1 MLTIWLVGRTNVW
14 KSSIFNRLIGSHR
27 AIVTD
32 ISGTTRELIRE
43 ERDGVVFIDS
53 PGLATFDE
61 ERPFLEEVIAESD
74 LILFVVDSKE
84 AYGQH
89 DDVIKWMIIEA
100 GKKENTLLI
109 VNKLDGKVYSD
120 ERHMI
125 LAEWYAQGF
134 EELVWV
140 SAEQVQWLEQ
150 IRDRIQQE
158 QKKLGLE
165 PSNFQD
171 RFKKSD
177 LWSLKSDLT
186 NEQLQRRGNHDID
199 HTPICIIWRP
209 NVGKSTLL
217 NTLVGEWI
225 SHVSPIAGTT
235 LDYLSSEFEFQWNT
249 YTIFDTAW
257 IRKKWKM
264 HGLERI
270 AYSKTTTLLN
280 HIRPVVV
287 LLIDLEEWLTKR
299 DASLIGEVEM
309 KWLPMV
315 LVCNKIDLMSKD
327 EAQQALGVILR
338 RHEFLK
344 FIPHV
349 MISWQEAINLPA
361 MMKQLKNVYENW
373 SRRITTSKLNDVLT
387 KAWLTSPPHFPKNKI
402 CKWKYITQAESHPPV
417 FMLSVNNKE
426 YANFSF
432 KRWVENALRKQ
443 FKLLGTPIKLVFSS
457 KADNNPFVRI
467 DNRR

>member
-14 KSSIFNRLIGSHR
+14 KSSIFNRLVGSHR

-32 ISGTTRELIRE
+32 IAGTTRELIRE

-61 ERPFLEEVIAESD
+61 ERPFLEEVIEQSD
-74 LILFVVDSKE
+74 LLLFVVDSK
-84 AYGQH
+84 ASYWQH
-89 DDVIKWMIIEA
+89 DDVIKWMIIDSA
-100 GKKENTLLI
+100 KKEKTLLV
-109 VNKLDGKVYSD
+109 VNKLDGKVYSE

-125 LAEWYAQGF
+125 LAEWYSQWF

-150 IRDRIQQE
+150 IRDWIQE
-158 QKKLGLE
+158 QQKLLWLKA
-165 PSNFQD
+165 SSFQD
-171 RFKKSD
+171 RYKK
-177 LWSLKSDLT
+177 
-186 NEQLQRRGNHDID
+186 HDID
-199 HTPICIIWRP
+199 HRRSLESKDTKFESSNTPICIIWRP

-217 NTLVGEWI
+217 NTLVGEWV
-225 SHVSPIAGTT
+225 SHVSPVAGTT
-235 LDYLSSEFEFQWNT
+235 LDYLSSKFDFQGNT
-249 YTIFDTAW
+249 YTIYDTAG
-257 IRKKWKM
+257 IRKRWKM

-270 AYSKTTTLLN
+270 AYSKTTTLLD
-280 HIRPVVV
+280 HIRPVIV

-299 DASLIGEVEM
+299 DASLIWEVEM

-315 LVCNKIDLMSKD
+315 LVCNKIDNMTKEESQL
-327 EAQQALGVILR
+327 ALGTILR

-349 MISWQEAINLPA
+349 LISAQDAINLPE
-361 MMKQLKNVYENW
+361 MMRQLKKVYINR
-373 SRRITTSKLNDVLT
+373 SCRITTWKLNDALT
-387 KAWLTSPPHFPKNKI
+387 KARLTNPPHFPKNNI
-402 CKWKYITQAESHPPV
+402 CKWKYITQIETAPPV

-443 FKLLGTPIKLVFSS
+443 FSLLGSPVKLVFSS
-457 KADNNPFVRI
+457 KADTNPYVSHGK
-467 DNRR
+467 

>member
-1 MLTIWLVGRTNVW
+1 M
-14 KSSIFNRLIGSHR
+14 
-27 AIVTD
+27 
-32 ISGTTRELIRE
+32 
-43 ERDGVVFIDS
+43 FIDS
-53 PGLATFDE
+53 PWLATFDE
-61 ERPFLEEVIAESD
+61 ERPFLEEVIHESD
-74 LILFVVDSKE
+74 LLLFVVDSKE
-84 AYGQH
+84 SYGQH
-89 DDVIKWMIIEA
+89 DDVIKWMILEA
-100 GKKENTLLI
+100 WKKESTLLV

-125 LAEWYAQGF
+125 LAERYAQWF

-150 IRDRIQQE
+150 IRDRIQQQQE
-158 QKKLGLE
+158 AMGIEK
-165 PSNFQD
+165 SHFQD

-177 LWSLKSDLT
+177 LGVLNSWIT
-186 NEQLQRRGNHDID
+186 NEQRQRRGNHDLD
-199 HTPICIIWRP
+199 HTPLCIIWRP

-217 NTLVGEWI
+217 NTLVGEWV
-225 SHVSPIAGTT
+225 SHVSPIAWTT
-235 LDYLSSEFEFQWNT
+235 LDYLSSEFEFGGDT

-257 IRKKWKM
+257 IRKKGKM

-270 AYSKTTTLLN
+270 AYSKTTTLLD

-315 LVCNKIDLMSKD
+315 LVCNKIDLMSKE

-349 MISWQEAINLPA
+349 LISWQEAINLPA
-361 MMKQLKNVYENW
+361 MMKQLKNVYTNW
-373 SRRITTSKLNDVLT
+373 SRRISTSQLNDVLT
-387 KAWLTSPPHFPKNKI
+387 KARITNPPHFPKNKI
-402 CKWKYITQAESHPPV
+402 CKRKYITQAESYPPV

-432 KRWVENALRKQ
+432 RRWVENVLRKQ
-443 FKLLGTPIKLVFSS
+443 FKLIWTPIKLVFSS
-457 KADNNPFVRI
+457 KSDQNPYVRV

>member
-14 KSSIFNRLIGSHR
+14 KSSIFNRLVGSHR

-43 ERDGVVFIDS
+43 VRDGVMFIDS

-61 ERPFLEEVIAESD
+61 ERPFLEEVIEQSD
-74 LILFVVDSKE
+74 LLLFVVDAKE
-84 AYGQH
+84 AYWQH
-89 DDVIKWMIIEA
+89 DDVIKAMIIA
-100 GKKENTLLI
+100 AAKKEKTLLV

-125 LAEWYAQGF
+125 LAERYAQWF
-134 EELVWV
+134 EELAWV

-150 IRDRIQQE
+150 IRDRIQE
-158 QKKLGLE
+158 QQKLLWVKE
-165 PSNFQD
+165 STFQD
-171 RFKKSD
+171 RFKKND
-177 LWSLKSDLT
+177 LWSVKWGLT
-186 NEQLQRRGNHDID
+186 SEQLQRRGNHDID

-235 LDYLSSEFEFQWNT
+235 LDYLSSEFEFQWST
-249 YTIFDTAW
+249 YTIYDTAW
-257 IRKKWKM
+257 IRKKGKM

-270 AYSKTTTLLN
+270 AYSKTTTLLD

-315 LVCNKIDLMSKD
+315 LVCNKIDMMSKD
-327 EAQQALGVILR
+327 DAKLALAVILR

-344 FIPHV
+344 FIPQV
-349 MISWQEAINLPA
+349 MISGKEAINLPA
-361 MMKQLKNVYENW
+361 MMNQLKNVYENR
-373 SRRITTSKLNDVLT
+373 SRRITTSTLNDVLT

-402 CKWKYITQAESHPPV
+402 CKRKYITQAESHPPV

-432 KRWVENALRKQ
+432 KRWVENALRKN
-443 FKLLGTPIKLVFSS
+443 FKLLGSPIKLVFSS
-457 KADNNPFVRI
+457 KADNNPFVRV

>member
-14 KSSIFNRLIGSHR
+14 KSSIFNRLVWSHR

-43 ERDGVVFIDS
+43 ERDGVVFVDS
-53 PGLATFDE
+53 PGLATFDD
-61 ERPFLEEVIAESD
+61 ERPFLEEVIEQSD
-74 LILFVVDSKE
+74 LLLFVVDSKE
-84 AYGQH
+84 AYGLH
-89 DDVIKWMIIEA
+89 DDVIKKMIIDA
-100 GKKENTLLI
+100 GKKDTTLLV

-120 ERHMI
+120 DRHMI
-125 LAEWYAQGF
+125 LAERYAQWF

-150 IRDRIQQE
+150 IRDRIQE
-158 QKKLGLE
+158 QQKLRWIKE
-165 PSNFQD
+165 SNFQD
-171 RFKKSD
+171 RYKKD
-177 LWSLKSDLT
+177 DIDH
-186 NEQLQRRGNHDID
+186 RRGNKRGDKEID
-199 HTPICIIWRP
+199 LTDTPICILGRP

-217 NTLVGEWI
+217 NTLVGEWV
-225 SHVSPIAGTT
+225 SHVSPIAWTT
-235 LDYLSSEFEFQWNT
+235 LDYLSSKFDFWWST
-249 YTIFDTAW
+249 YTIYDTAW

-270 AYSKTTTLLN
+270 AYSKTTTLLD

-299 DASLIGEVEM
+299 DASLIGEIEM

-315 LVCNKIDLMSKD
+315 LVWNKIDTMTKEES
-327 EAQQALGVILR
+327 QQALAVIVR

-349 MISWQEAINLPA
+349 LISWKEAINLPE
-361 MMKQLKNVYENW
+361 MMRQLKKVYTNRT
-373 SRRITTSKLNDVLT
+373 RRITTSKLNDVLT
-387 KAWLTSPPHFPKNKI
+387 KAWLTNPPHFPKNKI
-402 CKWKYITQAESHPPV
+402 CKWKYVTQIEAAPPV

-432 KRWVENALRKQ
+432 KRRVENALRKQ
-443 FKLLGTPIKLVFSS
+443 FDLLWSPVKLVFSS
-457 KADNNPFVRI
+457 KAETNPYVSHGK
-467 DNRR
+467 